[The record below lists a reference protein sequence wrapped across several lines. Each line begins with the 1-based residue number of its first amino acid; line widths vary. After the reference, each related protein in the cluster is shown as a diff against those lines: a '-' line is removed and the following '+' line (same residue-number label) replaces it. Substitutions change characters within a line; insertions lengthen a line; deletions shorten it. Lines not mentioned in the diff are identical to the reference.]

1 MKKKLV
7 ESQYGVLIDV
17 YEIEHE
23 GRVLWFRDYEIEA
36 AAKRY
41 ALSIEDSHERSPLSI
56 RRYD

>member
-7 ESQYGVLIDV
+7 ESQYGVWIDV

-36 AAKRY
+36 AAKRHEV
-41 ALSIEDSHERSPLSI
+41 SSEDSPERSPLSI